1 MPKTARTVTA
11 RSARIGAPALLI
23 ATLALVLTLSSV
35 TAGTIE
41 ADEPREQIA
50 DPLSITFSVRVRAAA
65 GLESAEL
72 IYKVLNPDGDVGGS
86 GQGTFTTGVETDVT
100 FTLPTQSF
108 DRFIPVG
115 STFVYHWEFVDSEGT
130 AFSTPDREFTFL
142 DGRYNWETITQDGLI
157 AFWYGDN
164 EAKVMAVLDAA
175 RESLQNISELLETT
189 VPYPVKLVV
198 YGSEAEGALAKRPRG
213 ALDEQIN
220 TRGQRVAPDL
230 LIIYEPV
237 ADVVRHEA
245 AHIVTHVAGD
255 GPFTSLPS
263 WIDEGVAVF
272 AQAVLINGYGE
283 AIAFGIAT
291 DTTLS
296 LREMGAPSNRADQI
310 NLFYGQS
317 HSVVQ
322 FLIEQF
328 GAEQLAEAFRVHYA
342 GSRIDDALLA
352 VYGFDQNGLYNLWRQ
367 ANGLRPITL
376 VAPPTATTSPA
387 AQATRAPITLPGTS
401 GGATTSAGAT
411 ATVTA
416 EPTTEAA
423 AVTGDDGGSGSS
435 AGMMIAVGTLVV
447 VLALGGGAFALL
459 RRDRG
464 TG

>member
-1 MPKTARTVTA
+1 MQAIARTVTA
-11 RSARIGAPALLI
+11 HSARTGVPALII
-23 ATLALVLTLSSV
+23 ATLAFLLVLTSAS
-35 TAGTIE
+35 AGTIE

-50 DPLSITFSVRVRAAA
+50 DPLGITFSVRVRAAA

-72 IYKVLNPDGDVGGS
+72 VYRLRNPDGDVGGS
-86 GQGTFTTGVETDVT
+86 GHGTFTTGVETDVT

-115 STFVYHWEFVDSEGT
+115 STFVYHWEFVDTDGT

-142 DGRYNWETITQDGLI
+142 DGRYSWESTTQDQLT

-164 EAKVMAVLDAA
+164 EARAMAALDAA
-175 RESLQNISELLETT
+175 SESLRNISELLETT

-198 YGSEAEGALAKRPRG
+198 YGSESEGELAQRSRG
-213 ALDEQIN
+213 SLDDQIN
-220 TRGQRVAPDL
+220 TQGQRVAPDL
-230 LIIYEPV
+230 LIIYEPI

-272 AQAVLINGYGE
+272 AQDSLSNGYDN
-283 AIAFGIAT
+283 AIEFGIKT

-296 LREMGAPSNRADQI
+296 LREMGAPTNVARQV

-322 FLIEQF
+322 FMVQQY
-328 GAEQLAEAFRVHYA
+328 GAEQLADVFRVHYA

-352 VYGFDQNGLYNLWRQ
+352 VYGFDQNGLYNAWRQ
-367 ANGLRPITL
+367 AHGLRPIAL

-387 AQATRAPITLPGTS
+387 AEATRAPITLPGTT
-401 GGATTSAGAT
+401 GGGTTPAEAT
-411 ATVTA
+411 ATA
-416 EPTTEAA
+416 ESEPAAPTVETESSSNAQ
-423 AVTGDDGGSGSS
+423 TGTL
-435 AGMMIAVGTLVV
+435 IAVVTLVV
-447 VLALGGGAFALL
+447 ALSLGGGAFALL
-459 RRDRG
+459 RRERG